1 MTCFSEVMRLTTSV
15 SPETVT
21 IITQNTA
28 SSPPRK
34 FNLIVVCG
42 VVASRVT
49 VWDVTETVLL
59 CQQLNIEKYVIMLTA
74 MCQSPI
80 MMTDIMGGLRY

>member
-1 MTCFSEVMRLTTSV
+1 MHHGMSSFMTCFSEVMRLTTSV

-59 CQQLNIEKYVIMLTA
+59 CQQLNIEKICDNVNNPFASHRL
-74 MCQSPI
+74 
-80 MMTDIMGGLRY
+80 